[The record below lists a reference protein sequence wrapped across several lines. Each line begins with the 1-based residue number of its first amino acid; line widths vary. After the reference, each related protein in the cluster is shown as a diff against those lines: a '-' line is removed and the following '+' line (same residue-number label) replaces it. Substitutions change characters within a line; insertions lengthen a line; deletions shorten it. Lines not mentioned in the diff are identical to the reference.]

1 MQVSVTGSE
10 PSTRPALTHRP
21 LFQPDQDTAEADI
34 DLLEYWRS
42 ISKRKWAIAL
52 FALAVALLAGVI
64 VFSMTPVY
72 RATTT
77 VLIEGNKSKVLSI
90 EDVYSGI
97 SQNREYFQTQAEII
111 KSREVAMKAIKAM
124 RLWDHPEYDPRTRE
138 LSSLQKL
145 LIATGMVAEP
155 EPIEW
160 NDANMAEA
168 VYAQFDARMSVES
181 VRQSQLV
188 KISFESTSPALA
200 SRVANVL
207 ANTYISNDF
216 DARYEMTRKASEWLE
231 AQLGGLK
238 DTVEES
244 ERKLQNY
251 RERAGIIDTKDLAQS
266 GAGRQ
271 IEELTQRI
279 MTLRLRRAEA
289 ESIYNQIKSA
299 KKGEDMGSLPSVLRD
314 PTVSNAKAQEGIA
327 ERRLSEISQRYGPE
341 HSRFVAAE
349 ADLKTAREASRRAVE
364 LVVASVTR
372 EYESSLS
379 VEKSLEASLNKAR
392 GSVQSLNRKEF
403 ELGVLERE
411 VTNNR
416 QMYDMFIK
424 RAKETSVAGD
434 LQSAIARVVD
444 LAVVP
449 DRPVKPKKLQI
460 VAIALVLGLFV
471 AVLAALLIDRLDNT
485 LKSTQDVEGK
495 LKSPLLATLPKLGKG
510 ETRRSAA
517 ARIMLDKPNSI
528 FAEAMRSART
538 GVMLSAI
545 DQTHRI
551 LLVTS
556 SLPAE
561 GKTTVAINLALAHS
575 QTQRTL
581 LIDADMRRPA
591 VGRGLEL
598 APAAK
603 GLSNLVSGSAPLA
616 ECLQVLDGSQLSII
630 PAGTLPPNPLEL
642 LMSERFRQTLAE
654 LSTQFETIIID
665 SPPVELVS
673 DALVI
678 GAEATGV
685 IYVVKAH
692 ETPYQLVRKG
702 LQRLHHAQGH
712 LLGIALNQFDF
723 ARAEKYHGEY
733 SGYGKYG
740 YGKYGYRAGYGA
752 PYGLQPEPAAAN
764 AAAPA
769 AKA

>member
-1 MQVSVTGSE
+1 MQVPATGSE
-10 PSTRPALTHRP
+10 SPTGSGRKLRP
-21 LFQPDQDTAEADI
+21 LIQAEPGTADAEI

-77 VLIEGNKSKVLSI
+77 VLIEANKSKVVSI
-90 EDVYSGI
+90 EDVYSGM

-124 RLWDHPEYDPRTRE
+124 RLWDNPEFDPRIKE
-138 LSSLQKL
+138 AGSLQKM
-145 LIATGMVAEP
+145 LITLGLVQEP

-160 NDANMAEA
+160 DDSNMAEA
-168 VYAQFDARMSVES
+168 VYRQFSALMSVES
-181 VRQSQLV
+181 VRQSQLA
-188 KISFESTSPALA
+188 KISFESNSPALA
-200 SRVANVL
+200 ARAANVL

-231 AQLGGLK
+231 GQLGGLK

-289 ESIYNQIKSA
+289 ESIYEQIKSA
-299 KKGEDMGSLPSVLRD
+299 KKGEDMGSLPAVLRD
-314 PTVSNAKAQEGIA
+314 PSVSNAKMQESIA
-327 ERRLSEISQRYGPE
+327 DRKLAEIAQRYGPE
-341 HSRFVAAE
+341 HSRYVAAE
-349 ADLKTAREASRRAVE
+349 ADLKTAREASRRAVD

-372 EYESSLS
+372 EYESSIS
-379 VEKSLEASLNKAR
+379 AERSLESSLGKAR
-392 GSVQSLNRKEF
+392 GAVQNLNRKEF

-411 VTNNR
+411 VASNR

-434 LQSAIARVVD
+434 LQSPIARVVD
-444 LAVVP
+444 AAVVP
-449 DRPVKPKKLQI
+449 SFAVKPKKLQI
-460 VAIALVLGLFV
+460 IAIALVLGLFV
-471 AVLAALLIDRLDNT
+471 AVLAALLIDQLDNT
-485 LKSTQDVEGK
+485 LKSTQDVETK

-517 ARIMLDKPNSI
+517 ARIMADKPNSI
-528 FAEAMRSART
+528 FAEAVRSART

-598 APAAK
+598 PPASK
-603 GLSNLVSGSAPLA
+603 GLSNLVSGSAQLA
-616 ECLQVLDGSQLSII
+616 ECLQVLDGTQLSII
-630 PAGTLPPNPLEL
+630 SAGTLPPNPLEL
-642 LMSERFRQTLAE
+642 LLSERFKQTLAE
-654 LSTQFETIIID
+654 LGTQFETIVID

-678 GAEATGV
+678 SAEATGV

-702 LQRLHHAQGH
+702 LARLHHAQGH

-752 PYGLQPEPAAAN
+752 PYGMQPEATPTT
-764 AAAPA
+764 P

>member
-1 MQVSVTGSE
+1 MQVTVTGSE
-10 PSTRPALTHRP
+10 PPNPTARKHRP
-21 LFQPDQDTAEADI
+21 LFQAETETADSEI

-64 VFSMTPVY
+64 VFSMTPIY

-77 VLIEGNKSKVLSI
+77 VLIESNKSKVVSI
-90 EDVYSGI
+90 EDVYSGM
-97 SQNREYFQTQAEII
+97 SPNREYFQTQAEII

-124 RLWDHPEYDPRTRE
+124 RLWDHPEFDPRIKE
-138 LSSLQKL
+138 AGSLQQL
-145 LIATGMVAEP
+145 LISVGMVSVP

-160 NDANMAEA
+160 DDTNMAEA
-168 VYAQFDARMSVES
+168 VYGQFNARMSVES
-181 VRQSQLV
+181 VRQSQLAR
-188 KISFESTSPALA
+188 ISFESSSPALA
-200 SRVANVL
+200 ARVANVV

-231 AQLGGLK
+231 GQLGGLK
-238 DTVEES
+238 NTVEES
-244 ERKLQNY
+244 ERKLQSY

-271 IEELTQRI
+271 IDELTNRI

-289 ESIYNQIKSA
+289 ESIYEQIKSA
-299 KKGEDMGSLPSVLRD
+299 KKGEDMGSLPAVLRD
-314 PTVSNAKAQEGIA
+314 PSVSSSKMQESIA
-327 ERRLSEISQRYGPE
+327 ERKLSEVSQRYGPE
-341 HSRFVAAE
+341 HSRYVAAE
-349 ADLKTAREASRRAVE
+349 ADLKTARDATRRAVD

-372 EYESSLS
+372 EYESSIS
-379 VEKSLEASLNKAR
+379 AERSLEASLNRAR

-403 ELGVLERE
+403 ELGVLERD
-411 VTNNR
+411 VASNR
-416 QMYDMFIK
+416 QMYEMFLK

-444 LAVVP
+444 AAVVP
-449 DRPVKPKKLQI
+449 TQAIKPKKSQI
-460 VAIALVLGLFV
+460 IAIALVLGLFV
-471 AVLAALLIDRLDNT
+471 ATLAALLIDRLDNT
-485 LKSTQDVEGK
+485 LKSTQDVETR

-510 ETRRSAA
+510 DTRRSAA
-517 ARIMLDKPNSI
+517 ARLMLDKPNSI
-528 FAEAMRSART
+528 FAESIRSART

-545 DQTHRI
+545 DQSHRV

-598 APAAK
+598 PPAAK
-603 GLSNLVSGSAPLA
+603 GLSNLVSGSAELN
-616 ECLQVLDGSQLSII
+616 ECVHLLDGSQLSVI

-642 LMSERFRQTLAE
+642 LMSERFRQTLVE
-654 LSTQFETIIID
+654 LGTRFDTIIID

-678 GAEATGV
+678 STEATGV

-692 ETPYQLVRKG
+692 DTPYQLVRKG
-702 LQRLHHAQGH
+702 LQRLQHAQGH

-752 PYGLQPEPAAAN
+752 PYGMPPATTLPN
-764 AAAPA
+764 AT
-769 AKA
+769 KA